1 MGRRQAG
8 QGDGMSWL
16 PAPPASSA
24 GSSAGRAG
32 RRDLTLAAVVGV
44 GLSRL
49 LDGDAVWLV
58 AGLVLTGML
67 LGALQVLA
75 EDDPAAETSGVP
87 IESLILPAVA
97 TIACLGAIRLVPFGL
112 WLAPALL
119 GTGLL
124 VERCLAIEAT
134 ILASRSGA
142 GPDERT
148 AVLVATLLVA
158 FLAFAGVAALVPG
171 GLAAQDAAAGE
182 GANLVL
188 LAVADALV
196 AFLLGYRVAA
206 LRVTRLRDALW
217 SAATYA
223 LAIAIGAAAA
233 RAMEIPRLIGPALLT
248 LVFYLWDAF
257 HGASARRRDTRWVWQ
272 TVLLVVLAV
281 IVVAWNQ
288 QALR

>member
-1 MGRRQAG
+1 VSGAAAPPTGALRA
-8 QGDGMSWL
+8 GDGR
-16 PAPPASSA
+16 AS
-24 GSSAGRAG
+24 
-32 RRDLTLAAVVGV
+32 RRDLTLAAVTGV

-49 LDGDAVWLV
+49 LDGDTVWLV
-58 AGLVLTGML
+58 AGFVLAGML
-67 LGALQVLA
+67 FGALQVLA

-112 WLAPALL
+112 WLVPALL
-119 GTGLL
+119 GTALL
-124 VERCLAIEAT
+124 VERCLAIESA

-142 GPDERT
+142 GPEDRT
-148 AVLVATLLVA
+148 AVLIATLLVA
-158 FLAFAGVAALVPG
+158 FLAFTGVAALVPG
-171 GLAAQDAAAGE
+171 GFAPQGE
-182 GANLVL
+182 AVEGSN
-188 LAVADALV
+188 LAVLTAADALI

-223 LAIAIGAAAA
+223 LAIAIGAAAL

-248 LVFYLWDAF
+248 LEFYLWDAF
-257 HGASARRRDTRWVWQ
+257 HGASAWRRDRTWIWQ
-272 TVLLVVLAV
+272 TVLLVILGV

-288 QALR
+288 RALG

>member
-1 MGRRQAG
+1 MSGAPAALAG
-8 QGDGMSWL
+8 AVRTED
-16 PAPPASSA
+16 
-24 GSSAGRAG
+24 GRAS
-32 RRDLTLAAVVGV
+32 RRDLTLAAVTGV
-44 GLSRL
+44 GLTRL
-49 LDGDAVWLV
+49 LDGDTVWLV
-58 AGLVLTGML
+58 AGFVLAGML
-67 LGALQVLA
+67 FGALQVLA

-124 VERCLAIEAT
+124 VERCLAIESA

-142 GPDERT
+142 GPEDRT
-148 AVLVATLLVA
+148 AVLIATLLVA
-158 FLAFAGVAALVPG
+158 FLAFTGVAALVPG
-171 GLAAQDAAAGE
+171 GFAPQGAAE
-182 GANLVL
+182 GSN
-188 LAVADALV
+188 LAVLTAADALI

-223 LAIAIGAAAA
+223 LAIAIGAAAL

-248 LVFYLWDAF
+248 LEFYLWDAF
-257 HGASARRRDTRWVWQ
+257 HGASARRRDRTWIWQ
-272 TVLLVVLAV
+272 TVLLVILGL

-288 QALR
+288 RTLG

>member
-1 MGRRQAG
+1 MSGAAASPAG
-8 QGDGMSWL
+8 SARAGDGR
-16 PAPPASSA
+16 AS
-24 GSSAGRAG
+24 RI
-32 RRDLTLAAVVGV
+32 DLTLAAVTGVGV
-44 GLSRL
+44 SRL
-49 LDGDAVWLV
+49 LDGDGVWLV
-58 AGLVLTGML
+58 AVLVLAGML

-119 GTGLL
+119 ATGLL
-124 VERCLAIEAT
+124 VGRCLAIESA

-142 GPDERT
+142 GPEDRT
-148 AVLVATLLVA
+148 AVLIATLIVA
-158 FLAFAGVAALVPG
+158 FLAFTGVAALVPG
-171 GLAAQDAAAGE
+171 GFDPGGAVAE
-182 GANLVL
+182 GSN
-188 LAVADALV
+188 LAVLAGADALV

-223 LAIAIGAAAA
+223 LAIAIGAAAL

-248 LVFYLWDAF
+248 LVFYLWDAS
-257 HGASARRRDTRWVWQ
+257 HGASARRRDRTWIWQ
-272 TVLLVVLAV
+272 TVLLVLLGL
-281 IVVAWNQ
+281 IVVAWNR
-288 QALR
+288 QALG